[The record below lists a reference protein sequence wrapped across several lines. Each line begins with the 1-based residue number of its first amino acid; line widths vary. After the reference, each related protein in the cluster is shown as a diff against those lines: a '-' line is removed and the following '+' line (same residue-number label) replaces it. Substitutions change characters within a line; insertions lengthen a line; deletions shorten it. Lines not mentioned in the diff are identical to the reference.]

1 MNSFYRVIDS
11 IKDAVSAEP
20 FNHQV
25 TFGDIADIDLQKQ
38 SLFPLCHIMINNAT
52 ITENIVQQNITI
64 FLMDLVDVSNS
75 EDTSLFLGNDKGTD
89 MRQMASVVFD
99 EVLDLD
105 SDQYI
110 SLLDFCSGLR
120 AMKTTLGTPEVH
132 RIFQKADT
140 NNDGTM
146 TRGEFIDFIAQNY
159 PVPPPGHLP
168 RRLQLGV

>member
-75 EDTSLFLGNDKGTD
+75 EDTSLFLGNDN
-89 MRQMASVVFD
+89 RQDILNTQLA
-99 EVLDLD
+99 
-105 SDQYI
+105 
-110 SLLDFCSGLR
+110 
-120 AMKTTLGTPEVH
+120 LGT
-132 RIFQKADT
+132 RIMRVLQKADIYRQEFEIEGDASCEPFTERFENMLAGWAITFTINT
-140 NNDGTM
+140 NTDM
-146 TRGEFIDFIAQNY
+146 TY
-159 PVPPPGHLP
+159 C
-168 RRLQLGV
+168 

>member
-52 ITENIVQQNITI
+52 ITQNIVQQNITI

-75 EDTSLFLGNDKGTD
+75 EDTSLFLGNDN
-89 MRQMASVVFD
+89 RQDILNTQLA
-99 EVLDLD
+99 
-105 SDQYI
+105 
-110 SLLDFCSGLR
+110 
-120 AMKTTLGTPEVH
+120 LGT
-132 RIFQKADT
+132 RIMRVLQKADMYRQEFEIEGDASCEPFTERFENMLAGWAITFTINT
-140 NNDGTM
+140 NTDM
-146 TRGEFIDFIAQNY
+146 TY
-159 PVPPPGHLP
+159 C
-168 RRLQLGV
+168 

>member
-75 EDTSLFLGNDKGTD
+75 EDTSLFLGNDN
-89 MRQMASVVFD
+89 RQDILNTQLA
-99 EVLDLD
+99 
-105 SDQYI
+105 
-110 SLLDFCSGLR
+110 
-120 AMKTTLGTPEVH
+120 LGT
-132 RIFQKADT
+132 RIMRVLQKADIYRQEFEIEGDASCEPFT
-140 NNDGTM
+140 ERFENMLAGWAITFTINTYTDM
-146 TRGEFIDFIAQNY
+146 TY
-159 PVPPPGHLP
+159 C
-168 RRLQLGV
+168 

>member
-75 EDTSLFLGNDKGTD
+75 EDTSLFLGNDN
-89 MRQMASVVFD
+89 RQDILNTQLA
-99 EVLDLD
+99 
-105 SDQYI
+105 
-110 SLLDFCSGLR
+110 
-120 AMKTTLGTPEVH
+120 LGT
-132 RIFQKADT
+132 RIMRVLQKADMYRQQFEIEGDASCEPFTERFENMLAGWAITFTINT
-140 NNDGTM
+140 NTDM
-146 TRGEFIDFIAQNY
+146 TY
-159 PVPPPGHLP
+159 C
-168 RRLQLGV
+168 

>member
-75 EDTSLFLGNDKGTD
+75 EDTSLFLGNDN
-89 MRQMASVVFD
+89 RQDILNTQLA
-99 EVLDLD
+99 
-105 SDQYI
+105 
-110 SLLDFCSGLR
+110 
-120 AMKTTLGTPEVH
+120 LGT
-132 RIFQKADT
+132 RIMRVLQKADMYRQEFEIEGDASCEPFTERFENMLAGWAITFTINT
-140 NNDGTM
+140 NTDM
-146 TRGEFIDFIAQNY
+146 TY
-159 PVPPPGHLP
+159 C
-168 RRLQLGV
+168 